1 MVENPIFVLLI
12 VIALILLF
20 LAIFVIFTYF
30 LLKMAISLKREE
42 GGKK

>member
-12 VIALILLF
+12 VIALIILF

-42 GGKK
+42 GEKK

>member
-1 MVENPIFVLLI
+1 MVETPIFVLLI
-12 VIALILLF
+12 VIALIILF

-42 GGKK
+42 GKKK